1 MLCEI
6 LVRTA
11 HPAPKRIP
19 IITKNA
25 TTQTR
30 ATALSCSGV
39 GRVIPIASMMPLVSE
54 IRKRIN
60 IVRRYPHYYRRS
72 SELRTNLRLW
82 RFEQRGTK
90 KNGRP
95 DYPTAL

>member
-1 MLCEI
+1 
-6 LVRTA
+6 
-11 HPAPKRIP
+11 
-19 IITKNA
+19 
-25 TTQTR
+25 
-30 ATALSCSGV
+30 
-39 GRVIPIASMMPLVSE
+39 MMPLVSE
-54 IRKRIN
+54 IRKRID